1 MIFHGADGNNMIV
14 EKLKVKGQANRRDIL
29 LGTCCRSPK
38 QSKGMDEGLL
48 KQINQSFKK
57 NHEVAVMGEFSN
69 LLEN

>member
-1 MIFHGADGNNMIV
+1 MIFYGADGNNMIV
-14 EKLKVKGQANRRDIL
+14 EKLKVKGQANRM

-57 NHEVAVMGEFSN
+57 SHEVPVMGDFSN